1 MSLSV
6 IRRCLLRGQKSPVST
21 FLFSSLSSKSCL
33 FKPGY
38 NAASRPCSPLRC
50 SSCHRTRIPSVK
62 IYSSAYF
69 TKSCQNNDRK
79 PGQMNLQSRSL
90 SSSILVD
97 KAPQGIQPYLRL
109 MRLDRPIGMQILT
122 PMLDILIIKTMFRF
136 LASLLALRLGH
147 C

>member
-6 IRRCLLRGQKSPVST
+6 IQRCILRGQKSPVST

-50 SSCHRTRIPSVK
+50 SSCHRRRLTSVK

-69 TKSCQNNDRK
+69 TKSCQNDDRK
-79 PGQMNLQSRSL
+79 LGPMNLQSRSL
-90 SSSILVD
+90 SSSLLVD

-109 MRLDRPIGMQILT
+109 MRLDRPIGIQFFI
-122 PMLDILIIKTMFRF
+122 
-136 LASLLALRLGH
+136 ALVQNFH
-147 C
+147 Y

>member
-21 FLFSSLSSKSCL
+21 FLFSSLSSRSCL

-50 SSCHRTRIPSVK
+50 SSCHRTQLTSVTK
-62 IYSSAYF
+62 YSSTYF
-69 TKSCQNNDRK
+69 TKSCQNNDRIIG
-79 PGQMNLQSRSL
+79 PMSLHSRSL
-90 SSSILVD
+90 SSSLLVD

-109 MRLDRPIGMQILT
+109 MRLDRPIGMIAMQ
-122 PMLDILIIKTMFRF
+122 F
-136 LASLLALRLGH
+136 
-147 C
+147 